1 MFNKVCIPKKT
12 EDLNLRVFNVI
23 TGINKSKK
31 LTKHV
36 SCKCEYKFDSRKCNS
51 NQKWN
56 NDKCGCECKNPK
68 KHCVWAK
75 DYICYM
81 SMKNGEYVESIIDVS
96 LILCDEIIDTTK
108 TASTKTALTKS
119 TSTSFYNSVAVL
131 LITITLLIAF
141 IICPIRNQSKQKHIL
156 SYK

>member
-1 MFNKVCIPKKT
+1 M
-12 EDLNLRVFNVI
+12 I
-23 TGINKSKK
+23 TGINEWKK

-36 SCKCEYKFDSRKCNS
+36 SWKCEYKFDSRKCNS

-68 KHCVWAK
+68 KHCVWKK
-75 DYICYM
+75 DYICYR
-81 SMKNGEYVESIIDVS
+81 SLKNGEYVESIIDVS
-96 LILCDEIIDTTK
+96 LILCDEIIDTR
-108 TASTKTALTKS
+108 KTALTKS
-119 TSTSFYNSVAVL
+119 TSTSFYNSVAFL